1 MASRKYCTT
10 IRLSVDQTQT
20 LKGHHPQEKFMKWLF
35 LAVVVVA
42 CVLLGASMV
51 FIDNGILR
59 DSIVCGLGALFGF
72 LLAYQMQA
80 KYSVLDDD

>member
-1 MASRKYCTT
+1 
-10 IRLSVDQTQT
+10 
-20 LKGHHPQEKFMKWLF
+20 MKWLF
-35 LAVVVVA
+35 LLVVIVA
-42 CVLLGASMV
+42 CVMLGASMV

-80 KYSVLDDD
+80 RYSVLDDD